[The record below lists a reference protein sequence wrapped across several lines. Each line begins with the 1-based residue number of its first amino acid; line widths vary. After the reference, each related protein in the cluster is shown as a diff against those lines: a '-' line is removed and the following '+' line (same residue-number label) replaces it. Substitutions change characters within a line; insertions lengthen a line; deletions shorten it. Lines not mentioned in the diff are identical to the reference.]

1 MFKKQ
6 GLICLLFMAGL
17 FSGCATMT
25 PEMVQKKHAE
35 WQSEVDRFERTQG
48 LLYSQAPELYDSS
61 RLKVGSTVKT
71 KHTFNK
77 SKSLT
82 TKTLYDIKSAES
94 GERYI
99 VKEINGSYTFTRE
112 GDPVAFSKVIC
123 EDKINYINLKDSLPA
138 TIVKGLQGG
147 VLGVA
152 SNLYD
157 RASSSGVNNQVLQV
171 FKERKRETKIL
182 DFKLV
187 SQEKITIANQIVPCR
202 VYQVQVT
209 IRETYPF
216 LSDSIWDISRKV
228 WISDD
233 VPFGLV
239 RSEDNGVGY
248 NASYFNR
255 SPQDYRNKTGVTI
268 LISAGKYSTGTSEV
282 VDFKY

>member
-6 GLICLLFMAGL
+6 GLICLVFMAGV

-35 WQSEVDRFERTQG
+35 WQSEVDRFEKVQG
-48 LLYSQAPELYDSS
+48 LSYSQAPELYDSS
-61 RLKVGSTVKT
+61 RLKVGSTVKI
-71 KHTFNK
+71 KHAFNK

-82 TKTLYDIKSAES
+82 TKTLYDIKSTES
-94 GERYI
+94 GNKYI
-99 VKEINGSYTFTRE
+99 INEINGSYTFTRE

-171 FKERKRETKIL
+171 FKDRKRETKIL

-187 SQEKITIANQIVPCR
+187 SQEKLTIANQIVPCR
-202 VYQVQVT
+202 VYQVQAIT
-209 IRETYPF
+209 RETYPSV
-216 LSDSIWDISRKV
+216 SDSIADVTRKI

-239 RSEDNGVGY
+239 RSEDSAVGY
-248 NASYFNR
+248 NASYFNK
-255 SPQDYRNKTGVTI
+255 SPQDYRNRTGVTI
-268 LISAGKYSTGTSEV
+268 LTSAGNYSTGISEV